1 MIIYPSMKFID
12 TKNHVLMIFIDIRK
26 YSSYADIYNKIQIL
40 FEKQ

>member
-26 YSSYADIYNKIQIL
+26 YSSYADIYKIQIL